1 MRSGN
6 ADGAKGGRKMDVVE
20 KIREGKKSAAV
31 VEIPKQA
38 EETEAVPPWVELSVW
53 TPRMWTA
60 LQDGVKGG
68 QWFSLIDKVWKRK
81 NLESAYGKVARNRGC
96 AGVDHISVSK
106 YGQKLDYQLDLLRN
120 SLIEGRYR
128 TQALLR
134 KHIPKEG
141 GVETRPLSIPSVRD
155 RVVHTATKQVIEPIF
170 EKMFSEN
177 SFGFRPGRSNK
188 DALRATVE
196 ALKSGKLYVVD
207 ADISKCFDTIPH
219 EPLLERIGEQ
229 ISDSRMMKLIGDF
242 LKQGIMEA
250 GEQWEAQEGTPQ
262 GGPLS
267 PLLANIYLNPV
278 DWLMHEKGY
287 TSIRFA
293 DDIVIL
299 CEREEE
305 ARAALEH
312 LREWM
317 RGNGLSLNP
326 DKTRMVDMNKH
337 KAYFE
342 FLGYKFYRT
351 TQNRLRWFARAK
363 SKKKLRS
370 KIRPLTKRCNGHS
383 MDEIIRKLNPILRGW
398 FEYFKHSLPS
408 DFQEVDGWVR
418 MRLRSI
424 LRKRH
429 KGRGRGHGSDHTR
442 WPNAYFLELGLFS
455 LVAARES
462 LRSSAS
468 R

>member
-1 MRSGN
+1 
-6 ADGAKGGRKMDVVE
+6 MDAVE
-20 KIREGKKSAAV
+20 EVRQGKKSAGV
-31 VEIPKQA
+31 VAIPKQA
-38 EETEAVPPWVELSVW
+38 EETEALAPWVEPSVW

-60 LQDGVKGG
+60 LLNGVKGG
-68 QWFSLIDKVWKRK
+68 QWFSLIDKVWKRE
-81 NLESAYGKVARNRGC
+81 NLESAYRRVARNKGC
-96 AGVDHISVSK
+96 PGVDHISVSK
-106 YGQKLDYQLDLLRN
+106 YGQRLDDQLELLRG
-120 SLIEGRYR
+120 SLIDGSYR

-141 GVETRPLSIPSVRD
+141 GSGTRPLSIPTVRD
-155 RVVHTATKQVIEPIF
+155 RVVHTATKHVIEPIF
-170 EKMFSEN
+170 EKTFSET
-177 SFGFRPGRSNK
+177 SFGFRPQRSNK

-196 ALKSGKLYVVD
+196 ALENGKLYVVD
-207 ADISKCFDTIPH
+207 ADISKCFDEIPH
-219 EPLLERIGEQ
+219 EPLLERVGEQ
-229 ISDSRMMKLIGDF
+229 ISDSRMMTLIGDF
-242 LKQGIMEA
+242 LKQGIMEV
-250 GEQWEAQEGTPQ
+250 GEEWEPQEGTPQ

-278 DWLMHEKGY
+278 DWLMHAKGY

-299 CEREEE
+299 CKSEEDAHA
-305 ARAALEH
+305 AREH

-317 RGNGLSLNP
+317 RENGLRLNP
-326 DKTRMVDMNKH
+326 DKTRLVDMTQP

-351 TQNRLRWFARAK
+351 AQNRLRWFARPK

-383 MDEIIRKLNPILRGW
+383 MEEIIRKLNPILRGW

-408 DFQEVDGWVR
+408 DFAEVDGWVR

-429 KGRGRGHGSDHTR
+429 KGRGRGRGSDQQR
-442 WPNAYFLELGLFS
+442 WPNAYFWELGLFS
-455 LVAARES
+455 LVTARES